1 MECYLNDGDD
11 QSLSICQIRNT
22 TTGPRYCYYK
32 TKLIISD
39 VERGC
44 ALGDGFDE
52 ADDDIFIAPTSTI
65 PHHGCIRCHED
76 SGCTKLGDL
85 ERDEVICFCRSTGC
99 NRECDLS
106 DCKMDRFVEIKGE
119 LYQFCFKENC
129 SAVPKENP
137 SKGNV
142 IYIWH

>member
-1 MECYLNDGDD
+1 MNHSSNLLFDNIFNKIVLDFSYSNSSRMMLLLLIFFVAELSIQGMIIQNSAYWFIRVSFFKFQITLHRILLLIFIVSSLECYLNDGDD

-52 ADDDIFIAPTSTI
+52 ADDDIFIAPTS
-65 PHHGCIRCHED
+65 
-76 SGCTKLGDL
+76 
-85 ERDEVICFCRSTGC
+85 RST
-99 NRECDLS
+99 S
-106 DCKMDRFVEIKGE
+106 V
-119 LYQFCFKENC
+119 
-129 SAVPKENP
+129 
-137 SKGNV
+137 
-142 IYIWH
+142 